1 MHDKTRCALE
11 ARGFENIGSYDK
23 TTNGWGRASGNTSAR
38 GVARRDESRRGA
50 SVVEASRQASARAFA
65 ASRDRDCRVER
76 RRAGRIPLLDD
87 DALFQLPLHDAHP
100 WEHELAHAA
109 HEQVEHPQEE
119 HFAAHWQLPE
129 AQPQPSEQEQAI
141 VREEEYGEGGP
152 RGKEWGSGT
161 SRSRLSNR

>member
-1 MHDKTRCALE
+1 
-11 ARGFENIGSYDK
+11 
-23 TTNGWGRASGNTSAR
+23 
-38 GVARRDESRRGA
+38 
-50 SVVEASRQASARAFA
+50 VVEASRQARARAFA
-65 ASRDRDCRVER
+65 GSRARDGRVER

-161 SRSRLSNR
+161 SRSRY

>member
-1 MHDKTRCALE
+1 M
-11 ARGFENIGSYDK
+11 
-23 TTNGWGRASGNTSAR
+23 
-38 GVARRDESRRGA
+38 
-50 SVVEASRQASARAFA
+50 
-65 ASRDRDCRVER
+65 ER

-152 RGKEWGSGT
+152 RGKEWGNGT
-161 SRSRLSNR
+161 SRRRL

>member
-1 MHDKTRCALE
+1 
-11 ARGFENIGSYDK
+11 
-23 TTNGWGRASGNTSAR
+23 
-38 GVARRDESRRGA
+38 
-50 SVVEASRQASARAFA
+50 
-65 ASRDRDCRVER
+65 VER
-76 RRAGRIPLLDD
+76 RRAGRNY

-161 SRSRLSNR
+161 SIIIGQTDAPGTAGFFPLGVTVTALPISASTIHDA

>member
-1 MHDKTRCALE
+1 M
-11 ARGFENIGSYDK
+11 
-23 TTNGWGRASGNTSAR
+23 
-38 GVARRDESRRGA
+38 
-50 SVVEASRQASARAFA
+50 
-65 ASRDRDCRVER
+65 ER
-76 RRAGRIPLLDD
+76 RRAGRIPNY

-152 RGKEWGSGT
+152 RGKECRAYGK
-161 SRSRLSNR
+161 

>member
-1 MHDKTRCALE
+1 M
-11 ARGFENIGSYDK
+11 
-23 TTNGWGRASGNTSAR
+23 
-38 GVARRDESRRGA
+38 
-50 SVVEASRQASARAFA
+50 
-65 ASRDRDCRVER
+65 ER
-76 RRAGRIPLLDD
+76 RRAGRIPNY
-87 DALFQLPLHDAHP
+87 DAIFQLPLHDAHP

-152 RGKEWGSGT
+152 RGKEWGNGT
-161 SRSRLSNR
+161 SRRRFYRIGETDEPWDGRFLSLSVSPSRRCQSQSAKTIHES